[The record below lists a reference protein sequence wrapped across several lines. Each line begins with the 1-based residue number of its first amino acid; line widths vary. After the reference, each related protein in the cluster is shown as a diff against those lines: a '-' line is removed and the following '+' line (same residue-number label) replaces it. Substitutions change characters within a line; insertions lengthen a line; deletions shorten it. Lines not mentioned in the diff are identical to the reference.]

1 MPGIDKTNIG
11 IVYTDQYSKYENL
24 NTIGDSSIFFVK
36 NHGIYVGQ
44 HMVANYYT
52 NDENAVSGVIMNN
65 EEAILPDENGIVNL
79 GTIVTDPSIDDKFLD
94 ISTDI
99 QTLDTILSIVGNNLN
114 KKITDVSIELT
125 NYYTKTEI
133 DNNGYLTEE
142 TDPTVPAWA
151 KQSTKPTYTANEVG
165 ALPSDT
171 EIPDSLSDLS
181 DDSTHRVVT
190 DASINNWNSKQDS
203 ISDLDNIRTGA
214 ALGATSL
221 QNHQNIKTVNQQTI
235 TGTGNV
241 SVGTITGIT
250 MNGQSK
256 GTIGI
261 VDLGTVLISEVDP
274 VYTASAAAGISSTD
288 ITNWNNKLT
297 KTQADEYY
305 VTYDY
310 IGSLNDLTSAELNTI
325 FS

>member
-1 MPGIDKTNIG
+1 MPEINNTKVG
-11 IVYTDQYSKYENL
+11 IVYADQYSKYENL
-24 NTIGDSSIFFVK
+24 NTIGDSSIFFIK

-44 HMVANYYT
+44 YMVANYT
-52 NDENAVSGVIMNN
+52 NDEDVISGIIMNN
-65 EEAILPDENGIVNL
+65 EEAILPDENGIVDL

-94 ISTDI
+94 ISTNI
-99 QTLDTILSIVGNNLN
+99 QTLNNLLSN
-114 KKITDVSIELT
+114 TNNDLNNKITDVSIKLT

-133 DNNGYLTEE
+133 DNAGYLTEE
-142 TDPTVPAWA
+142 TDPTVPEWA

-171 EIPDSLSDLS
+171 EIPDSLSDLLS
-181 DDSTHRVVT
+181 DSTHRVVT
-190 DASINNWNSKQDS
+190 DASIDNWNSKQDL
-203 ISDLDNIRTGA
+203 ISDLDTIRRGA
-214 ALGATSL
+214 ASGASAL
-221 QNHQNIKTVNQQTI
+221 QTHQNIKTVNQQTV

-250 MNGQSK
+250 MNGQSM

-261 VDLGTVLISEVDP
+261 VDLGTVLTSETDP
-274 VYTASAAAGISSTD
+274 VYTASVAAGISSTD

-310 IGSLNDLTSAELNTI
+310 IGSLNDLTASELNTI